1 MLASEAAEREE
12 EETGARLYLRDD
24 GRKDHGGVTSQRDIT
39 ERARARVCVCVQ
51 VGHKETIWMLISKL
65 CYSVTLMFCKHFTSL
80 VLCSDT

>member
-1 MLASEAAEREE
+1 MLVSEAAEREE

-39 ERARARVCVCVQ
+39 ERVCVCVQ
-51 VGHKETIWMLISKL
+51 VGHKETIWTLISKQ

-80 VLCSDT
+80 ALCSDT